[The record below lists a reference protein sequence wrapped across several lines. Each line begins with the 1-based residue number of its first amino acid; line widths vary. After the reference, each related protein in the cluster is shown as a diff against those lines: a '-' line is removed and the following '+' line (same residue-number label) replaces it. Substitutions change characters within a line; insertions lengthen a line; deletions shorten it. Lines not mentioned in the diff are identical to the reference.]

1 MQILMRNYSAPQ
13 SHPSKPG
20 FTLIELL
27 VVIAIIAILA
37 ALLLPALSQAKL
49 KAQRVVC
56 LNNLRQLYLGLR
68 MYTDENDGKL
78 PVQSGGGIWAWDMPG
93 SVTLTIINS
102 GCTKK
107 TFYCP
112 STAPQFSD
120 LDNFVNPYPR
130 SLWYFSFPPGA
141 KEESRSYFHI
151 TGYSFAINGPSSK
164 VNPRYQNYT
173 LEKESHGSATNGAF
187 SDSVSDRVII
197 ADVILS
203 SDNTYPAKGPF
214 QGIKG
219 SFYKTHVSAHLSRGM
234 PTGGN
239 SVYKDGHAQWKKFTS
254 PPAGFS
260 VAAASSW
267 MQEEDIYTMVRT
279 TSGPWFWW

>member
-1 MQILMRNYSAPQ
+1 MHNFSSPQ
-13 SHPSKPG
+13 TDSRKQG

-37 ALLLPALSQAKL
+37 ALLLPALSQAKV

-78 PVQSGGGIWAWDMPG
+78 PVQSGGGIWCWDMPG

-112 STAPQFSD
+112 STAPQFTD
-120 LDNFVNPYPR
+120 RENFVDPYPR

-164 VNPRYQNYT
+164 VDKRYQNYT
-173 LEKESHGSATNGAF
+173 LERESHQSQTQTNSGF
-187 SDSVSDRVII
+187 SDSVSDRVVV

-203 SDNTYPAKGPF
+203 GDNTYPAKGPF
-214 QGIKG
+214 QNVKG
-219 SFYKTHVSAHLSRGM
+219 SFYKPHVSAHLVRGV
-234 PTGGN
+234 PSGGN
-239 SVYKDGHAQWKKFTS
+239 NSYKDGHAQWKKFTS

-260 VAAASSW
+260 AAADSPW
-267 MQEEDIYTMVRT
+267 MQEEDAYTMVRT